1 MSEQAEFIPAKSPPA
16 PQRHRGAG
24 GEDLQPLYSLTLVLV
39 DGYDEGWSFV
49 PLRTPI

>member
-1 MSEQAEFIPAKSPPA
+1 MSAQAHFIPENSSPA

-24 GEDLQPLYSLTLVLV
+24 GEDLQSLYSLNLVLV